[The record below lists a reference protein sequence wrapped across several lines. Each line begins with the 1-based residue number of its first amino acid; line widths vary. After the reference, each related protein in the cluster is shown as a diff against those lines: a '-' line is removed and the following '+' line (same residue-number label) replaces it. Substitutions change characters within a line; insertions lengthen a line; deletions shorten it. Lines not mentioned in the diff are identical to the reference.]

1 MAAVGDV
8 AAKRC
13 GTRVAMTRGSTPS
26 KRMIALHAVVNIAI
40 ATILAVSSLPACAI
54 NQAVPAHALPSA
66 ADYSTTLLPDLQ
78 GIVSWKT
85 LGQVEPIKRGSKIVL
100 QFSDEILALDKKL
113 VRVYGFMMPLD
124 MTDQQKHFL
133 LSAVPPSCPFCMPAG
148 PEAIVEIRS
157 KRPVKYAFEPIIM
170 TGKLSVLTNDQ
181 SGLLYRIVDAEPVGR

>member
-1 MAAVGDV
+1 MHPLVSMAIAAV
-8 AAKRC
+8 
-13 GTRVAMTRGSTPS
+13 
-26 KRMIALHAVVNIAI
+26 
-40 ATILAVSSLPACAI
+40 LAVSSLPADAV
-54 NQAVPAHALPSA
+54 NQAVPAQALPSA
-66 ADYSTTLLPDLQ
+66 ADYSATLLPDLQ
-78 GIVSWKT
+78 GTVSWKT

-181 SGLLYRIVDAEPVGR
+181 SGLLYRIVDAEPVDSKLK